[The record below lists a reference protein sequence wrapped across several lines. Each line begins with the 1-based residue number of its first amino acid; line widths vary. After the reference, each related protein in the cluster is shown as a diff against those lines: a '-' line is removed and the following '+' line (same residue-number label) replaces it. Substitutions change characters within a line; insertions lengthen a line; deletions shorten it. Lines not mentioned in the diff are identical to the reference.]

1 MSASSR
7 ILLIISGLAGL
18 GLICLITPLI
28 LLAIAVRP
36 PVYPGAVYIG
46 SRAPS
51 VNASLK
57 TECAEIYL
65 TSRWNYH
72 APDEPLDILHWFQA
86 EGWLTNYRYSTATLL
101 QSSDAFNIIR
111 STFFRDMYTDKA
123 GSTTMIVSTT
133 YYTLALGK
141 CIPNPS
147 GLPIP

>member
-1 MSASSR
+1 MTASSR

-18 GLICLITPLI
+18 GLICLTTPLI
-28 LLAIAVRP
+28 LLAVAVRP
-36 PVYPGAVYIG
+36 PEYPGAVYIG
-46 SRAPS
+46 TQSPVLNTS
-51 VNASLK
+51 FKNSCFEVYLVN
-57 TECAEIYL
+57 
-65 TSRWNYH
+65 RWNYH
-72 APDEPLDILHWFQA
+72 TPDEPLDILHWFQA

-101 QSSDAFNIIR
+101 QSTDAFNVIR

-133 YYTLALGK
+133 YYTLAIGK